1 MSESRMIGSLD
12 AKMRRE
18 QEIKTRIRAEGPMV
32 ELQRYSDGSESGVE
46 RYERTIVP
54 DDGRESFTIRGTVRW
69 WRSADAVRISKGQ

>member
-1 MSESRMIGSLD
+1 MSESRIVGSVD

-18 QEIKTRIRAEGPMV
+18 KEIRAKIRQDGPTI

-54 DDGRESFTIRGTVRW
+54 DDGREPFVIKGTVRW